1 MGDSDEWTKYV
12 NDPRTICKYTSKC
25 YQKNPEHHKRFKHPP
40 HKIGKAINRA
50 KGRLSPYTRPSPR
63 RSPARQEKCESPSC
77 NNEDAV
83 AKSDDVAS
91 DSKPEQ
97 LDEQEP
103 DDQTVIEFPKKIT
116 FYDKSTDNSL
126 LKELFLVEMPD
137 DFFKFFECISECG
150 KSFEDTLSSVN
161 LMAIG
166 PFELLMGKLPKL
178 DNKEL
183 YLVHWRFFYD
193 PPEFQAILKNK
204 KKDSQY
210 HIGYFRDDPKEAPV
224 FVASNDSEKNYHITP
239 MAYNLF
245 GAVYKYLQNEKKHS
259 PFTSMACQKVMDKL
273 KSYAEKNNISLE
285 EFDMKKRSANVV
297 TKSFHGAGIVV
308 PYDKKTQIGYRRL
321 VETDATLKKMFTKL
335 EEAISKTEKMGLL
348 SELQPVITNINIALD
363 ESDFG
368 TGIEGGIALFCSGL
382 QELAQPAMSSLVS
395 AYSVLN
401 RNSFGD
407 IIKAHIKYRR
417 KGANVSLLHMSASK

>member
-1 MGDSDEWTKYV
+1 MGDSDEWKNYV
-12 NDPRTICKYTSKC
+12 NDPRMVCKYSSKC

-40 HKIGKAINRA
+40 LKIGKAINRA
-50 KGRLSPYTRPSPR
+50 KGRLSPYARPSPR
-63 RSPARQEKCESPSC
+63 GSPARQERHLSPSG
-77 NNEDAV
+77 NSEETMT
-83 AKSDDVAS
+83 KSDDVTV

-97 LDEQEP
+97 VDKPEP
-103 DDQTVIEFPKKIT
+103 EDQRVIELPENIA

-150 KSFEDTLSSVN
+150 KTFEETLSSVN

-166 PFELLMGKLPKL
+166 PFELLMGKLPNL

-193 PPEFQAILKNK
+193 PPEFQVTKYLFRRIVIFLEE

-210 HIGYFRDDPKEAPV
+210 HIGYFRDDPKETPV
-224 FVASNDSEKNYHITP
+224 FVASNDCEKNYHITP
-239 MAYNLF
+239 MACNLF

-259 PFTSMACQKVMDKL
+259 PFTSMACQKLMDKV
-273 KSYAEKNNISLE
+273 KGYAEKNNISLE
-285 EFDMKKRSANVV
+285 EFNMKKRLAKVV
-297 TKSFHGAGIVV
+297 TKSLHGAGIMV
-308 PYDKKTQIGYRRL
+308 PYDKKTQLGYRHL
-321 VETDATLKKMFTKL
+321 AETDASLKKMFEKL
-335 EEAISKTEKMGLL
+335 EKATSKTEKMEVL

-382 QELAQPAMSSLVS
+382 QELAQPAMRL
-395 AYSVLN
+395 AWLN
-401 RNSFGD
+401 LP
-407 IIKAHIKYRR
+407 K
-417 KGANVSLLHMSASK
+417 LHNDVWKVEADTPDH